1 MFFTAVCFAVR
12 WVLATATA
20 FELKDAAHEPATPP
34 TFSIQKVLSYLQ
46 KKLDKGLPPY
56 ADDATINAYCN
67 LSRPD
72 WLQLRFSGWQN
83 DRCVILMG
91 GAEGYTNQIL
101 STLRA
106 KEFLHPRILM
116 LLPIRSEHAVEAE
129 CLCKVLVMDGLA
141 CLQKDALR
149 VDDRDEIIQKMTC
162 RFFPSEQGALQG
174 KGLGNWY
181 AYWKF
186 QHPESFQSIPKV
198 GFDPK
203 KPDHNCMITRTTSG
217 SLWHYWPD
225 PLQLRKEYTDLFA
238 QIRWDLFQQKPYF
251 AIHWRR
257 GDQLLTKCKAK
268 FDKSVNCQ
276 NVQDLRA
283 EIAKHLGDAQEWSV
297 YVATNEKDPTTLA
310 EMRGK
315 FLQKCGVSSLI
326 LVDFITFPFFSPFF
340 CYYRQFPSGS

>member
-129 CLCKVLVMDGLA
+129 CLCKA
-141 CLQKDALR
+141 PYKR
-149 VDDRDEIIQKMTC
+149 NRE
-162 RFFPSEQGALQG
+162 
-174 KGLGNWY
+174 N
-181 AYWKF
+181 
-186 QHPESFQSIPKV
+186 
-198 GFDPK
+198 
-203 KPDHNCMITRTTSG
+203 
-217 SLWHYWPD
+217 
-225 PLQLRKEYTDLFA
+225 TDFNNA
-238 QIRWDLFQQKPYF
+238 
-251 AIHWRR
+251 
-257 GDQLLTKCKAK
+257 
-268 FDKSVNCQ
+268 
-276 NVQDLRA
+276 
-283 EIAKHLGDAQEWSV
+283 
-297 YVATNEKDPTTLA
+297 
-310 EMRGK
+310 
-315 FLQKCGVSSLI
+315 
-326 LVDFITFPFFSPFF
+326 
-340 CYYRQFPSGS
+340 